1 MAVIGASEICAV
13 GHHVDRILDVRHGTQ
28 TKRIA
33 SDAVHVSHSWD
44 DRAVTPAAPRSE
56 PNEATDRRGGR
67 GEGLA
72 VFLIALGSAW
82 SVGNVGA
89 VVGDLSGDFDI
100 SLATI
105 GLLSGTLLLGFSVPG
120 TVLTPLIAER
130 LTIVRTMILGAALCT
145 IGNVIFAV
153 TPGFAGLVI
162 GRAVAGFGVG
172 IAVVAG
178 PVFAKATGG
187 VERVGLF
194 GGAVQLGIAGGLG
207 IGAILGDLDV
217 DWRLTFLLSAGVAAS
232 AIPFLIGRTGPSYV
246 RQAGGG
252 FLKLALR
259 SSRIWRLAALFIAI
273 FSVPLTLGSWLVH
286 YLSVDNGL
294 AVGIAGVLSFVM
306 FGVSAAAREEGGKL
320 AQRGVSPVLLVGVAP
335 LLAAAGLAILAL
347 DDSLGFALVAVVA
360 AGIGF
365 AVPYGIGI
373 VQAQRLY
380 PTEPTEPVA
389 LVSLVGTALPVP
401 LVPVIGSLLDDGY
414 GTEVFLTLAAVVAL
428 AGILNLRP
436 VEGSLEPGA

>member
-1 MAVIGASEICAV
+1 M
-13 GHHVDRILDVRHGTQ
+13 
-28 TKRIA
+28 
-33 SDAVHVSHSWD
+33 
-44 DRAVTPAAPRSE
+44 PAADRSE
-56 PNEATDRRGGR
+56 PNEAINLHGAR

-82 SVGNVGA
+82 CVGNVGA

-100 SLATI
+100 SLPTI

-120 TVLTPLIAER
+120 TVLAPLMAER
-130 LTIVRTMILGAALCT
+130 LTIVRTVLLAAILCAA
-145 IGNVIFAV
+145 GNVIFAV

-162 GRAVAGFGVG
+162 GRAVAGLGVG

-178 PVFAKATGG
+178 PVFARATGG

-194 GGAVQLGIAGGLG
+194 GAAVQLGIAGGLG
-207 IGAILGDLDV
+207 VGAILGDLEV

-232 AIPFLIGRTGPSYV
+232 PIPFLIGRSGPSYV

-252 FLKLALR
+252 GFIRLALR
-259 SSRIWRLAALFIAI
+259 SSRVWRLAALFIAI

-294 AVGIAGVLSFVM
+294 AVGVAGVLSFVM
-306 FGVSAAAREEGGKL
+306 FGVSAAAREEGGRL
-320 AQRGVSPVLLVGVAP
+320 AQRGVSAVLLVGVTP
-335 LLAAAGLAILAL
+335 LVAAVGLAILAL
-347 DDSLGFALVAVVA
+347 DDSLGFALVAVVV

-365 AVPYGIGI
+365 AVPYGMGM

-380 PTEPTEPVA
+380 PAEPTEPVA
-389 LVSLVGTALPVP
+389 LVSLIGTGLPVP
-401 LVPVIGSLLDDGY
+401 LVPLIGSLLDDGY
-414 GTEVFLTLAAVVAL
+414 GTEVFLALAAVVAL

-436 VEGSLEPGA
+436 VEGSLEPEASAAGS

>member
-1 MAVIGASEICAV
+1 VA
-13 GHHVDRILDVRHGTQ
+13 
-28 TKRIA
+28 
-33 SDAVHVSHSWD
+33 
-44 DRAVTPAAPRSE
+44 PAPRPSE
-56 PNEATDRRGGR
+56 PGDATDRRGAR

-72 VFLIALGSAW
+72 VFLVALGSAW
-82 SVGNVGA
+82 CVGNVGA
-89 VVGDLSGDFDI
+89 VVGDVGQHFDI

-120 TVLTPLIAER
+120 TVLTPLMAER
-130 LTIVRTMILGAALCT
+130 LTIVRTLILSALLCSV
-145 IGNVIFAV
+145 GNVIFAV

-162 GRAVAGFGVG
+162 GRVVAGFGVG

-178 PVFAKATGG
+178 PVFARATGG

-194 GGAVQLGIAGGLG
+194 GAAVQLGIAGGLG
-207 IGAILGDLDV
+207 VGAILGDLGV

-232 AIPFLIGRTGPSYV
+232 PIPFLIGRTGPSYV
-246 RQAGGG
+246 RQGDGG
-252 FLKLALR
+252 FIRLALR
-259 SSRIWRLAALFIAI
+259 SSRVWRLAALFIAV
-273 FSVPLTLGSWLVH
+273 FSVPLILGSWLVH

-294 AVGIAGVLSFVM
+294 AVGVAGVLSFVM
-306 FGVSAAAREEGGKL
+306 FGVSAAAREEGGRL
-320 AQRGVSPVLLVGVAP
+320 AHRGVTPVLLVGVTP

-347 DDSLGFALVAVVA
+347 DDSLGLALIAVVA

-380 PTEPTEPVA
+380 PAEPTEPVA
-389 LVSLVGTALPVP
+389 LVSLIGTGLPVP
-401 LVPVIGSLLDDGY
+401 LVPLIGSLLDDGY
-414 GTEVFLTLAAVVAL
+414 GTEVFLALAAVVAL

-436 VEGSLEPGA
+436 VEGPLERGA

>member
-1 MAVIGASEICAV
+1 M
-13 GHHVDRILDVRHGTQ
+13 
-28 TKRIA
+28 
-33 SDAVHVSHSWD
+33 
-44 DRAVTPAAPRSE
+44 TPAPDRSE
-56 PNEATDRRGGR
+56 PNEATDRHGAR

-82 SVGNVGA
+82 CVGNVGA
-89 VVGDLSGDFDI
+89 VVGDLSGDFDL
-100 SLATI
+100 SLPTI

-120 TVLTPLIAER
+120 TVLAPLMAER
-130 LTIVRTMILGAALCT
+130 LTIVRTLLLAAILCA

-178 PVFAKATGG
+178 PVFARATGG

-194 GGAVQLGIAGGLG
+194 GAAVQLGIAGGLG
-207 IGAILGDLDV
+207 VGAILGDLDV

-232 AIPFLIGRTGPSYV
+232 AIPFLIGRSGPSYV

-252 FLKLALR
+252 GFLRLALR
-259 SSRIWRLAALFIAI
+259 SSRVWRLAALFIAI
-273 FSVPLTLGSWLVH
+273 FSVPLILGSWLVH

-294 AVGIAGVLSFVM
+294 AVGVAGVLGFVM
-306 FGVSAAAREEGGKL
+306 FGVSAAAREEGGRL
-320 AQRGVSPVLLVGVAP
+320 AQRGVSPVLLVGVTP
-335 LLAAAGLAILAL
+335 LLAAVGLAILAL

-365 AVPYGIGI
+365 AVPYGIGM

-380 PTEPTEPVA
+380 PAEPTDPVA
-389 LVSLVGTALPVP
+389 LVSLIGTGLPVP
-401 LVPVIGSLLDDGY
+401 LVPLIGSLLDDGY
-414 GTEVFLTLAAVVAL
+414 GTEVFLALAAVVAL
-428 AGILNLRP
+428 AGMLNLRP
-436 VEGSLEPGA
+436 VEGSLEPEA

>member
-1 MAVIGASEICAV
+1 
-13 GHHVDRILDVRHGTQ
+13 
-28 TKRIA
+28 
-33 SDAVHVSHSWD
+33 
-44 DRAVTPAAPRSE
+44 VTPAASRRE
-56 PNEATDRRGGR
+56 PKDATAGRGGR
-67 GEGLA
+67 GEGLG

-89 VVGDLSGDFDI
+89 VVDVLGHEFDL

-105 GLLSGTLLLGFSVPG
+105 GVLSGTLLLGFSVAG

-130 LTIVRTMILGAALCT
+130 LTIMRTVILGAALCT
-145 IGNVIFAV
+145 LGNVIFAV
-153 TPGFAGLVI
+153 SPGFAGLVV

-172 IAVVAG
+172 IAIVAG
-178 PVFAKATGG
+178 PVLARATGG

-194 GGAVQLGIAGGLG
+194 GAAVQLGIAGGLG
-207 IGAILGDLDV
+207 VGAILGDLDV
-217 DWRLTFLLSAGVAAS
+217 DWRLTFLLSAAVAAS

-252 FLKLALR
+252 FLRLALR
-259 SSRIWRLAALFIAI
+259 SSRVWRLGALFIAL
-273 FSVPLTLGSWLVH
+273 FTVPLTLGSWLVH

-294 AVGIAGVLSFVM
+294 AAGIAGVLSFVM
-306 FGVSAAAREEGGKL
+306 FGVSAVAREEGGKL
-320 AQRGVSPVLLVGVAP
+320 ARRGVSPVLLVGVAP
-335 LLAAAGLAILAL
+335 LLAAVGLAILAL

-365 AVPYGIGI
+365 AVPYGLAI
-373 VQAQRLY
+373 VQAQGLY
-380 PTEPTEPVA
+380 PSDPTEPVA

-401 LVPVIGSLLDDGY
+401 LVPVIGSLLDEGY
-414 GTEVFLTLAAVVAL
+414 GTEIFLALAAAVAT

-436 VEGSLEPGA
+436 VEGSLEAEA